1 LPGAATHLARSVA
14 YREKLPMNAPSDKR
28 QIADT
33 RTFQALALARIGH
46 AAESVAL
53 AEAQARIFR
62 AALAEGSEDMTHRTA
77 LARALLAIAIASP
90 ERSRA
95 ALAEAATVL
104 GPIPA
109 EMKRLRSVAQL
120 QGWIA
125 EEAAK
130 RS

>member
-1 LPGAATHLARSVA
+1 
-14 YREKLPMNAPSDKR
+14 
-28 QIADT
+28 
-33 RTFQALALARIGH
+33 
-46 AAESVAL
+46 
-53 AEAQARIFR
+53 
-62 AALAEGSEDMTHRTA
+62 MTHRTA

-104 GPIPA
+104 GPVPA

-125 EEAAK
+125 AEAGK
-130 RS
+130 R